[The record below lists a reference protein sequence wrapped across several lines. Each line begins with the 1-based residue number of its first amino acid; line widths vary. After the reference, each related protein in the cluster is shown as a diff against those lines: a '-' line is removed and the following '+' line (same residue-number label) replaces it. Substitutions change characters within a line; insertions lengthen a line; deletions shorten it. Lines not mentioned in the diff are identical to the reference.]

1 MDKGEMIAEFYSL
14 RAGLSLIAQEKD
26 KLDAEIDA
34 AEKRKA
40 TETEKARFVADTKIE
55 KSAEA
60 VRRAEERKA
69 RCERQSESQTNQADL
84 SSKKEKALSEYC
96 EKERLLA
103 EARES
108 ASTENKEKIKV
119 ENKRRKRIILL
130 KIIRCLLYM
139 AIPIVAIMNVY
150 LFNSNSY
157 VFISLFIMLLGLTI
171 LTSVKTGL
179 SKILIIGGNI
189 IPITCHCVLIIFSFL
204 ENILICKIMCFA
216 NLASAILFSIAL
228 ISNIR
233 NSLGCYNIMSA
244 AEKCERAAKELHE
257 LERETEIAKQKLA
270 TARRDFDNAYQA
282 QATLDNAVY
291 QAKYEL
297 EQAENSH
304 GAFVRNAESEYAST
318 CAEINEQYE
327 TTCAAAKAVHS
338 EIGSAIYDLLVKQY
352 GKLLDARDWQI
363 VDLVIWQLETGRAD
377 TLKEALQLADRET
390 QTDRIVASINS
401 AAMYISSS
409 IRDGL
414 YSLQTRLDDN
424 FRALA
429 YGFATGASLISE
441 RLDKLSASVAA
452 SARALSE
459 QIDFNAQASAD
470 LYERQIDGLLA
481 ANSNIEQL
489 VSQTTLNTA
498 LLEKSNQSSKTLVA
512 AVEKLRRA

>member
-26 KLDAEIDA
+26 KLDAKIDA

-40 TETEKARFVADTKIE
+40 AEMEKARFVADTKIE
-55 KSAEA
+55 KSAE
-60 VRRAEERKA
+60 RIRKA
-69 RCERQSESQTNQADL
+69 AMRQEECELQVKQQDEAIARA
-84 SSKKEKALSEYC
+84 SSVYYSLKDNLNKI
-96 EKERLLA
+96 
-103 EARES
+103 RES
-108 ASTENKEKIKV
+108 ASADNMKKAKAEC
-119 ENKRRKRIILL
+119 KRRTIKTVFKIL
-130 KIIRCLLYM
+130 IFIFNI
-139 AIPIVAIMNVY
+139 AIPIVAVLNSFLMNDNGYVY
-150 LFNSNSY
+150 
-157 VFISLFIMLLGLTI
+157 IGLTVMPLMMIIFTLI
-171 LTSVKTGL
+171 LNRNYDGDDTPKIFIIGCDIGL
-179 SKILIIGGNI
+179 IVLYAFLISAAFRIQIPAMQHALGCVGLITIPCFTIALKNEGVDFGRDLIID
-189 IPITCHCVLIIFSFL
+189 
-204 ENILICKIMCFA
+204 CK
-216 NLASAILFSIAL
+216 
-228 ISNIR
+228 R
-233 NSLGCYNIMSA
+233 A
-244 AEKCERAAKELHE
+244 AEKISEMEERVA
-257 LERETEIAKQKLA
+257 IAKQEYDVVCQGTMQYDDA
-270 TARRDFDNAYQA
+270 
-282 QATLDNAVY
+282 
-291 QAKYEL
+291 L
-297 EQAENSH
+297 EQAENE
-304 GAFVRNAESEYAST
+304 FVIAEAMHDTVALSAESEYAST
-318 CAEINEQYE
+318 CAGINEQYE

-459 QIDFNAQASAD
+459 QIYFNAQASAD